1 MEKITS
7 QDLWNLR
14 NITDLKVLNSR
25 IIFTEVK
32 ANQDHAKN
40 NYSWSLYT
48 LKNGKPKK
56 LIEYNQEINFNL
68 IDEDHALF
76 CQNNDLSKIDLNTG
90 KVTVLNHLNTDT
102 PLSLIAP
109 LSKNRVLLRGQISI
123 DQEASK
129 NYTIIDELPSHF
141 NGLGLINKK
150 RNHIFEYNIQDN
162 KLIDLITDKYFN
174 VHDFYL
180 DQNKLYLIGDSYHH
194 KRAIIPG
201 LKVLDLTTDQIKEV
215 FSPETFD
222 VSTSLFFNEMFC
234 LHHKPYLFGN
244 DNPHKLNKN
253 PQFYALQDDL
263 RKLIAKWDHS
273 LGSWIGTDQAM
284 GRGNASQVYQ
294 GKYYFVSTI
303 TDHAEIFAFDGCQ
316 VKPYFKFSGS
326 ITAFAFNGENDFYF
340 IGLAAD
346 QTEKLYHVQNGQVNN
361 LYDPNDELLTS
372 KYVAQAKEIT
382 YTATHNSKQHGWIL
396 YPKDYDPEKQY
407 PGILEI
413 HGGPKTAYGKVFYH
427 EMQILASHGY
437 FVFFTNIHGSDGQ
450 GNEFADISGHWGEDD
465 YQDLMLFT
473 NQVLAET
480 PALDPDRLGVSG
492 GSYGGFMT
500 NWIIGHTGRFSAA
513 CSQRS
518 IASEFSH
525 SFLSDIGPADNFFEN
540 KATIAKNPEIFWQHS
555 PLKYA
560 DKVTTPTLFINSD
573 QDYRCPLPEGMQ
585 MLNALLWYKVPAKM
599 CLFHG
604 ENHELSRSGR
614 PANRIKRLDEILEW
628 FDHYLK

>member
-14 NITDLKVLNSR
+14 NITDLKSLNSR
-25 IIFTEVK
+25 VIFTEVQ
-32 ANQDHAKN
+32 ADYTKN
-40 NYSWSLYT
+40 NYLWSLYT
-48 LKNGKPKK
+48 LENNQPKK
-56 LIEYNQEINFNL
+56 LIECDQEVNFIL
-68 IDEDHALF
+68 IDEDRALF
-76 CQNNDLSKIDLNTG
+76 CQNNDLTKIDLNTG
-90 KVTVLNHLNTDT
+90 KIAVLKHLDIDI
-102 PLSLIAP
+102 PVSLIAV
-109 LSKNRVLLRGQISI
+109 LSKNKVLLLGKVSI
-123 DQEASK
+123 TQETSE

-150 RNHIFEYNIQDN
+150 RNHIFEYNIQAD
-162 KLIDLITDKYFN
+162 KLADLIDDKYFN

-194 KRAIIPG
+194 KRAVIPG
-201 LKVLDLTTDQIKEV
+201 LKVLDLATNQVREV
-215 FSPETFD
+215 FLPETFD
-222 VSTSLFFNEMFC
+222 ISTSLFFNEMFC
-234 LHHKPYLFGN
+234 LNHQPYLFGN
-244 DNPHKLNKN
+244 DDPHKLNKN
-253 PQFYALQDDL
+253 PQFYALQDGL
-263 RKLIAKWDHS
+263 QKLIAKWDHS

-284 GRGNASQVYQ
+284 GRGNVSQVYQ

-303 TDHAEIFAFDGCQ
+303 TDHAEIFVFDGHR
-316 VKPYFKFSGS
+316 VEPYFKFSGS
-326 ITAFAFNGENDFYF
+326 ITAFAFNNKNDFYF
-340 IGLAAD
+340 IGLAANRT
-346 QTEKLYHVQNGQVNN
+346 QQLYHVKNGEVVSV
-361 LYDPNDELLTS
+361 YDPNEELLAP
-372 KYVAQAKEIT
+372 KYIAQTKEIT

-396 YPKDYDPEKQY
+396 YPKDYDPRKRY

-413 HGGPKTAYGKVFYH
+413 HGGPKTAYGQVFYH
-427 EMQILASHGY
+427 EMQVLASRGY

-450 GNEFADISGHWGEDD
+450 GNKFADISGHWGEDD

-473 NQVLAET
+473 DQVLAET
-480 PALDPDRLGVSG
+480 PALDPNRLGVSG

-500 NWIIGHTGRFSAA
+500 NWIIGHTNRFSAA

-560 DKVTTPTLFINSD
+560 EKVTTPTLFINSD

-585 MLNALLWYKVPAKM
+585 MLNALLWHEVPARM

-614 PANRIKRLDEILEW
+614 PANRIKRLDEMTQW
-628 FDHYLK
+628 FDQYLK